1 MNSRNLRKSLLLSC
15 QLAVSAIALPG
26 VADAVCTRANAIGT
40 WYAMGVS
47 GDGYFGEMG
56 ETDRCK
62 LVVNS
67 NGRIVASGSSCAY
80 RDARGQ
86 FNFRVTGG
94 AINVSSVCAVTGSIN
109 VCDAGF
115 CSIIRIQY
123 AQMARDK
130 NTFSMVG
137 YLDIDPDVV
146 FSYKAVKQ

>member
-1 MNSRNLRKSLLLSC
+1 MKSRNFRKSLLLSC
-15 QLAVSAIALPG
+15 LLAVSGTALPG
-26 VADAVCTRANAIGT
+26 AADAVCTRANAVGT

-67 NGRIVASGSSCAY
+67 NGRIVASSSSCVY

-86 FNFRVTGG
+86 FNFQVTGG
-94 AINVSSVCAVTGSIN
+94 SIYVTSACALAGNIN

-115 CSIIRIQY
+115 CSVIRIQY

-146 FSYKAVKQ
+146 FFYKVVKQ

>member
-1 MNSRNLRKSLLLSC
+1 MKSRKFHRSLLLSC
-15 QLAVSAIALPG
+15 LLAVSGTVLSGTASA
-26 VADAVCTRANAIGT
+26 ACTRANTVGT

-94 AINVSSVCAVTGSIN
+94 AINVTSACAVIGSIN

-146 FSYKAVKQ
+146 FSFKVVKQ

>member
-1 MNSRNLRKSLLLSC
+1 MNNRQFHKSLLLSC
-15 QLAVSAIALPG
+15 LLAVSGIALSG
-26 VADAVCTRANAIGT
+26 AADAVCTRANAVGT

-67 NGRIVASGSSCAY
+67 NGRIVASGSSCVY

-86 FNFRVTGG
+86 SNFQSYRWLDQRDISLCRGRKHQRLRCR
-94 AINVSSVCAVTGSIN
+94 ILR
-109 VCDAGF
+109 
-115 CSIIRIQY
+115 IIRIQY

-146 FSYKAVKQ
+146 FSFKAVKQ

>member
-67 NGRIVASGSSCAY
+67 NGRIVASSSSCVY

-94 AINVSSVCAVTGSIN
+94 AINVSSVCAVTGSIS

-146 FSYKAVKQ
+146 FSFKVVKQ

>member
-1 MNSRNLRKSLLLSC
+1 MNICNYRKSLLLSC
-15 QLAVSAIALPG
+15 LLAVTAAALPG
-26 VADAVCTRANAIGT
+26 IAGAACTQFNAIGT

-47 GDGYFGEMG
+47 GDAYFGEMG

-67 NGRIVASGSSCAY
+67 NGGVVASSSGCTY

-86 FNFRVTGG
+86 YNFRVTGG
-94 AINVSSVCAVTGSIN
+94 WLAVSSACAVTGSIN
-109 VCDAGF
+109 VCDSGL
-115 CSIIRIQY
+115 CSTIRIQY

-137 YLDIDPDVV
+137 YLSIDPDVV
-146 FSYKAVKQ
+146 FFYKVVKQ

>member
-1 MNSRNLRKSLLLSC
+1 MSTPNHGKSLVLSC
-15 QLAVSAIALPG
+15 LLTVFGAVPG
-26 VADAVCTRANAIGT
+26 VAAAACAQANAAGT

-67 NGRIVASGSSCAY
+67 NGGIAASSSSCVY

-86 FNFRVTGG
+86 FNFQVTGG
-94 AINVSSVCAVTGSIN
+94 AINVSSACVVTGNIN
-109 VCDAGF
+109 VCDSGF

-137 YLDIDPDVV
+137 YLNIDPDVV
-146 FSYKAVKQ
+146 FFYKVVKQ

>member
-1 MNSRNLRKSLLLSC
+1 MNSSKHRASRVLTCLLAAS
-15 QLAVSAIALPG
+15 G
-26 VADAVCTRANAIGT
+26 VMLTGAADAACTQADMVGT
-40 WYAMGVS
+40 WYSMGVS
-47 GDGYFGEMG
+47 GDAYFGEMG

-67 NGRIVASGSSCAY
+67 NNSIVASSSSCVY

-86 FNFRVTGG
+86 FNFQVTGG
-94 AINVSSVCAVTGSIN
+94 SIYVTSACAVAGNIN

-115 CSIIRIQY
+115 CSIIKVQY

-137 YLDIDPDVV
+137 YLDIDRDVV
-146 FSYKAVKQ
+146 FFYKVVKQ